1 MADAM
6 QNTRLSTIVNT
17 TAAQLN
23 QTFRNPWRRISLI
36 LISWLL
42 GFFLGSAIS
51 TSAGQRAA
59 LDVVAAFFLVVVTEA
74 ISRFSYGSG
83 EQFRRSLISDVL
95 NSLKIGLIYSLFL
108 EAFKLGS

>member
-17 TAAQLN
+17 TTAQLN
-23 QTFRNPWRRISLI
+23 QTFRNPWRRISLVI
-36 LISWLL
+36 ISWLL

-51 TSAGQRAA
+51 TSAGQRAE
-59 LDVVAAFFLVVVTEA
+59 LDILAAFFLVLATEVV
-74 ISRFSYGSG
+74 SRFSYAGG
-83 EQFRRSLISDVL
+83 ERFRRSLLSDVL
-95 NSLKIGLIYSLFL
+95 NSLKLGLIYSLFL

>member
-1 MADAM
+1 M

-23 QTFRNPWRRISLI
+23 QTFQNPWRRISLL

-51 TSAGQRAA
+51 TTAGQQAE
-59 LDVVAAFFLVVVTEA
+59 LDIVAAAVIVLVIEV
-74 ISRFSYGSG
+74 ISWFAYGGSG
-83 EQFRRSLISDVL
+83 GYRRSLIADVL
-95 NSLKIGLIYSLFL
+95 NSLKIGVMYSLFL

>member
-1 MADAM
+1 M

-23 QTFRNPWRRISLI
+23 QVFRNPWRRTSL
-36 LISWLL
+36 LIIGLLL

-51 TSAGQRAA
+51 TSAGQKAE
-59 LDVVAAFFLVVVTEA
+59 LDIVEAFFLLLLTEA
-74 ISRFSYGSG
+74 VSRLTYGG
-83 EQFRRSLISDVL
+83 NDRFRRSLLVEVA
-95 NSLKIGLIYSLFL
+95 NALKLGLIYSLFL

>member
-1 MADAM
+1 M

-23 QTFRNPWRRISLI
+23 QTFQNPWRRISLL

-51 TSAGQRAA
+51 TTAGQQAE
-59 LDVVAAFFLVVVTEA
+59 LDIVAAAVIVLVIEV
-74 ISRFSYGSG
+74 ISWLAYGGS
-83 EQFRRSLISDVL
+83 ERYRRSLIADVL
-95 NSLKIGLIYSLFL
+95 NSLKIGVMYSLFL

>member
-36 LISWLL
+36 IMSWLL

-51 TSAGQRAA
+51 TSAGQKAE
-59 LDVVAAFFLVVVTEA
+59 LDILAAFFLVLVTEA
-74 ISRFSYGSG
+74 VSRFSYAGG
-83 EQFRRSLISDVL
+83 ERYRRSLISDVL
-95 NSLKIGLIYSLFL
+95 NALKIGLIYSLFL

>member
-1 MADAM
+1 M

-17 TAAQLN
+17 TATQLD

-36 LISWLL
+36 IISWLL

-51 TSAGQRAA
+51 TSAGQRAE
-59 LDVVAAFFLVVVTEA
+59 LDVVAAFLLVLVTET
-74 ISRFSYGSG
+74 ISRFSYAGG
-83 EQFRRSLISDVL
+83 ERFRRSLISAVL

>member
-1 MADAM
+1 M

-23 QTFRNPWRRISLI
+23 QVFRNPWRRTSL
-36 LISWLL
+36 LIIGLLL

-51 TSAGQRAA
+51 TSAGQKAE
-59 LDVVAAFFLVVVTEA
+59 LDIVEAFFLLLVTEA
-74 ISRFSYGSG
+74 VSRFTYGG
-83 EQFRRSLISDVL
+83 NDRFRRSLFAEVL
-95 NSLKIGLIYSLFL
+95 NALKLGLIYSLFL

>member
-1 MADAM
+1 M

-23 QTFRNPWRRISLI
+23 QVFRNPWRRTSL
-36 LISWLL
+36 LIIGLLL

-51 TSAGQRAA
+51 TSAGQKAE
-59 LDVVAAFFLVVVTEA
+59 LDIVEAFFLLLLTEA
-74 ISRFSYGSG
+74 VSRFTYSG
-83 EQFRRSLISDVL
+83 NARLRRSLLIEVA
-95 NSLKIGLIYSLFL
+95 NALKLGLIYSLFL

>member
-1 MADAM
+1 M

-23 QTFRNPWRRISLI
+23 QTFQNPWRRISLI

-51 TSAGQRAA
+51 TSAGQRAE
-59 LDVVAAFFLVVVTEA
+59 LDIVAAFFIVAATETV
-74 ISRFSYGSG
+74 SRFSYGGS
-83 EQFRRSLISDVL
+83 EQYRRSLISGAL
-95 NSLKIGLIYSLFL
+95 NALKIGIIYSLFL

>member
-1 MADAM
+1 M

-23 QTFRNPWRRISLI
+23 QTFQNPWRRISLL

-51 TSAGQRAA
+51 TSAGQRAE
-59 LDVVAAFFLVVVTEA
+59 LDIVAAAVIVLVIEV
-74 ISRFSYGSG
+74 ISWFAYGGSEG
-83 EQFRRSLISDVL
+83 YRRSLIADVL
-95 NSLKIGLIYSLFL
+95 NSLKIGVMYSLFL